1 MTHWKLV
8 LGALVS
14 VWVWG
19 VSPGATQPLGAVT
32 VRVAPISPQ
41 GAYLTDANGRALYL
55 FTADTPGTGEVQAV
69 SRCYDACLQAWPPL
83 LAQGTLQA
91 GPEAQA
97 ALLGTLRRQDGALQV
112 TYNGWPLYYADA
124 DHQPG
129 QVTGQGIQGFG
140 GTWALVQPQGTQ
152 VTAAP
157 RLRPPQRLRVREVP

>member
-14 VWVWG
+14 VWIWG
-19 VSPGATQPLGAVT
+19 VSPGATQPLAGAM
-32 VRVAPISPQ
+32 VRVAPSSPQ

-55 FTADTPGTGEVQAV
+55 FTADTPGTEAVQAV
-69 SRCYDACLQAWPPL
+69 SRCDGACRQAWPPL

-91 GPEAQA
+91 GAGVQV

-112 TYNGWPLYYADA
+112 TYNGWPLYYAGT

-129 QVTGQGIQGFG
+129 QVTGQGIQSFG